1 MLHVIE
7 MRGRRRSETL
17 AASGERI
24 PVWSVIWVVVKYM
37 HNYLYKSEGR
47 VLISPRSSS

>member
-1 MLHVIE
+1 MIE

-24 PVWSVIWVVVKYM
+24 PVWSVIWVVKYM